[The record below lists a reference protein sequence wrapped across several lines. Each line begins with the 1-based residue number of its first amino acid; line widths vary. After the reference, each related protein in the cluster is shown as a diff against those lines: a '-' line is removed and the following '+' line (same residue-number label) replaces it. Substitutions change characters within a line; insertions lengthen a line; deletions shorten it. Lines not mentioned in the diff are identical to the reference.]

1 MWEQGA
7 RRRELEEGTQMDTR
21 QLRRQRKD
29 TQRGKHGN
37 SYGRQDTE
45 GARPN
50 TDMTGETHTEDMAD
64 SHRRHRK
71 ETEPKKTDT
80 NKLNSIKK
88 LNSRLN

>member
-1 MWEQGA
+1 MWEHGA

-29 TQRGKHGN
+29 NKEGNMETVTGDETRRERDQTQTRLGKDRGHGRL
-37 SYGRQDTE
+37 SQ
-45 GARPN
+45 
-50 TDMTGETHTEDMAD
+50 ETQERDRAQ
-64 SHRRHRK
+64 
-71 ETEPKKTDT
+71 KTDT

>member
-1 MWEQGA
+1 MGTWSEKA
-7 RRRELEEGTQMDTR
+7 ELEERTQMDTR
-21 QLRRQRKD
+21 QLWRQRKD

-37 SYGRQDTE
+37 SYGRRDTE

-50 TDMTGETHTEDMAD
+50 TDMTGEKHTEDMAD
-64 SHRRHRK
+64 SQ
-71 ETEPKKTDT
+71 ETQERDRAQKTDT